1 MLKPQRLLARRPL
14 DQLPKQ
20 RLRALKPRDRA
31 RIGPWRAG
39 LLAAHRPP
47 ITIHASQRW
56 FAHRAV
62 SLPGAIEQVEQI
74 WSHAI
79 TSVSRSERDITSRLR
94 RRLPALLPKPL
105 GVTREKA
112 LTHAQHAEDP
122 GLSTHYKRPAP
133 IRLPLEKAPSPNWTR
148 FREPTLSIDRGR
160 YLHVRRR
167 LAPLVCPPDLGC
179 NGSP

>member
-31 RIGPWRAG
+31 RIGPCRAG

-79 TSVSRSERDITSRLR
+79 TSVSRSERDITSRLSAPPPR
-94 RRLPALLPKPL
+94 TPSETPRHNPGRQHRPTHNTPKIRGYLPTTNDLHPHAAVDALLS
-105 GVTREKA
+105 A
-112 LTHAQHAEDP
+112 L
-122 GLSTHYKRPAP
+122 S
-133 IRLPLEKAPSPNWTR
+133 
-148 FREPTLSIDRGR
+148 
-160 YLHVRRR
+160 
-167 LAPLVCPPDLGC
+167 DLGC
-179 NGSP
+179 GDVERS

>member
-79 TSVSRSERDITSRLR
+79 TSVPRSERDITSRLSAPPPRTPSETPRSNPGKSTRPRATR
-94 RRLPALLPKPL
+94 RRSGAIYPL
-105 GVTREKA
+105 QTTCTLV
-112 LTHAQHAEDP
+112 LC
-122 GLSTHYKRPAP
+122 S
-133 IRLPLEKAPSPNWTR
+133 RLEQWLARCPC
-148 FREPTLSIDRGR
+148 
-160 YLHVRRR
+160 RR
-167 LAPLVCPPDLGC
+167 LANLRACGGKCAGENTAPHP
-179 NGSP
+179 SP

>member
-79 TSVSRSERDITSRLR
+79 TSVPRSERDITSRLSAPPPRTPSETPRSNPGKSTHPRTTR
-94 RRLPALLPKPL
+94 RRSGAIYPL
-105 GVTREKA
+105 QTTC
-112 LTHAQHAEDP
+112 TH
-122 GLSTHYKRPAP
+122 STPVGKSAITKLDSISRAHPVHRSRSVFARPAP
-133 IRLPLEKAPSPNWTR
+133 TGTACLPTR
-148 FREPTLSIDRGR
+148 PGM
-160 YLHVRRR
+160 
-167 LAPLVCPPDLGC
+167 
-179 NGSP
+179 

>member
-74 WSHAI
+74 FALSRWRSRCNSASAI
-79 TSVSRSERDITSRLR
+79 VPFNPNTSREL
-94 RRLPALLPKPL
+94 
-105 GVTREKA
+105 
-112 LTHAQHAEDP
+112 
-122 GLSTHYKRPAP
+122 
-133 IRLPLEKAPSPNWTR
+133 
-148 FREPTLSIDRGR
+148 
-160 YLHVRRR
+160 
-167 LAPLVCPPDLGC
+167 
-179 NGSP
+179 

>member
-31 RIGPWRAG
+31 RIGPWRTG

-62 SLPGAIEQVEQI
+62 SLPGASEQVEQI

-79 TSVSRSERDITSRLR
+79 TSVSRSERDITSRLSAPPPRTPSETPRSNPGKSTHPRTTR
-94 RRLPALLPKPL
+94 RRSGAIYPLQTTCTQQIIHASQRLVDRCRRQTPLDFQPAF
-105 GVTREKA
+105 VIA
-112 LTHAQHAEDP
+112 
-122 GLSTHYKRPAP
+122 
-133 IRLPLEKAPSPNWTR
+133 
-148 FREPTLSIDRGR
+148 
-160 YLHVRRR
+160 
-167 LAPLVCPPDLGC
+167 
-179 NGSP
+179 